1 MLGTF
6 ALINH
11 YSPTPTYKRCIKSQD
26 TSEIKG
32 DKNPTFSPNSQKKS
46 IKVLVCFALSGL
58 IY

>member
-1 MLGTF
+1 MLETF

-32 DKNPTFSPNSQKKS
+32 DKNPTFNPNLKNKS
-46 IKVLVCFALSGL
+46 IKVLVCFALSKL
-58 IY
+58 IC